1 MKNIL
6 VLAYAISPHRGSEYS
21 VAWNYVINMSK
32 SNKLTVLYGVSGNH
46 MGDISDMEDFLNIKE
61 IPNVKFIAVKP
72 NRLVYFLNILNK
84 NGIFVYS
91 FYLALKVWNKIAYRK
106 ALEIVK
112 NNKIDLIHFVG
123 PIGYREPGYLWKIKK
138 PYVWGP
144 IGGTNNMSLMLAKS
158 IPLLGKIKLVLR
170 SIVNTIQFRYSV
182 RVSKA
187 IKNSTILIS
196 STIATKQKIK
206 NVHHKDSVY
215 LPENAISGNICQNI
229 LKFDNMNLIILV
241 WIGRVDANK
250 SLKTLLKAL
259 TKIKNKD
266 KIRLNIVGDGNLV
279 SSLKDYCLNNDIDS
293 MIVWHGSIS
302 RDSVFNILSE
312 SHLHIITSVLE
323 ANTTVIW
330 EAMQNGVPTMSLDH
344 CGMHDTICSKC
355 GIKIPVIDNDQI
367 VNDITSNLNNIID
380 NPSILKRMSDGTIEC
395 AKKYT
400 WNKRIEIINDI
411 YDLAIDKF
419 NVKYASND

>member
-32 SNKLTVLYGVSGNH
+32 SNKLTVLYGVSGDH
-46 MGDISDMEDFLNIKE
+46 MGDISDMEDFLKTKD

-72 NRLVYFLNILNK
+72 NRLVNILNTLNK

-91 FYLALKVWNKIAYRK
+91 FYLALRVWNKLAYRK

-144 IGGTNNMSLMLAKS
+144 IGGTNNMPLMLAKS
-158 IPLLGKIKLVLR
+158 LPLLGKIKLVLR
-170 SIVNTIQFRYSV
+170 SIVNNIQFRYSA
-182 RVSKA
+182 RVLKA
-187 IKNSTILIS
+187 IKSSTILIS
-196 STIATKQKIK
+196 STTATKQKIQ
-206 NVHHKDSVY
+206 NIHHKESVY
-215 LPENAISGNICQNI
+215 LPENAISGNICQNL
-229 LKFDNMNLIILV
+229 LKFNNMDLIILV

-259 TKIKNKD
+259 TKVKNKD
-266 KIRLNIVGDGNLV
+266 KIQLNIVGDGNLV
-279 SSLKDYCLNNDIDS
+279 SSLKSYCLNNCIDN
-293 MIVWHGSIS
+293 MVIWHGSIN
-302 RDSVFNILSE
+302 RDDVFDILSK
-312 SHLHIITSVLE
+312 SHLHVITSVLE

-355 GIKIPVIDNDQI
+355 GIKIPVVDNNQI
-367 VNDITSNLNNIID
+367 VNDIALNLNNIID
-380 NPSILKRMSDGTIEC
+380 NPSDLRRMSDGTIDC

-400 WNKRIEIINDI
+400 WDKRIEIINDI
-411 YDLAIDKF
+411 YDLAISKF
-419 NVKYASND
+419 NIKDTNSD